1 MFLKFVFIYN
11 LTHQEDFLLLA
22 LAPAKAN
29 GYVLKLLS
37 SDLHRPYGGL
47 SHLPHIRVTQADVK
61 RAIEHICDKL
71 EGPMREQAG
80 RGGQAP
86 LGVLF

>member
-1 MFLKFVFIYN
+1 MFLELVFIYN

-22 LAPAKAN
+22 QAPAKAN

-37 SDLHRPYGGL
+37 SDLHRPHGWL
-47 SHLPHIRVTQADVK
+47 SHLPPIRVTQADVK

-71 EGPMREQAG
+71 ESPMREEQAG
-80 RGGQAP
+80 GGGQAP
-86 LGVLF
+86 LF